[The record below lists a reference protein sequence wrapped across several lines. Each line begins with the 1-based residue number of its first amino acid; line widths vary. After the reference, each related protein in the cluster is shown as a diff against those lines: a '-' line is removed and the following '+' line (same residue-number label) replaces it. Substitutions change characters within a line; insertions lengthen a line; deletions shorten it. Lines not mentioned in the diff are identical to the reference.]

1 VAEFDGDKQHD
12 ATPHRRQ
19 QAREEGQVARSQDL
33 ASAALLL
40 VGLLALLYWGHDLAL
55 YFGRLFHDSLAGDGW
70 RSLNRDELAS
80 WWLATAASL
89 AWAIVPLLGLITL
102 AAIAVNLGQ
111 VGFLWLPQKV
121 AVDWNHVNPLTNAQ
135 RLFSLPSLV
144 RLSFGVFKVL
154 IVTGVAAWSLW
165 TEHAQLMSL
174 ADLEAPQVAAYL
186 SSVTLWTCVKIAA
199 ALFLLAVIDY
209 GYQWWK
215 QEQDLKMTT
224 QEMREE
230 LKEQQ
235 GDPQILARRRQ
246 IHRQMVYSKIAT
258 AVPKADVVVT
268 NPTELAIA
276 IQFDIDTMS
285 APVVLAKGAG
295 AVAQRI
301 RRLALE
307 HHVPIVER
315 KELAQALYKTVDVG
329 KQIPVEQYAAVAEV
343 LRYVYQLKGKKLP
356 TAKAA

>member
-1 VAEFDGDKQHD
+1 MAEFDGDKQHD

-19 QAREEGQVARSQDL
+19 QAREEGQIARSQDL

-40 VGLLALLYWGHDLAL
+40 IALLALLYWGGELSL
-55 YFGRLFHDSLAGDGW
+55 YFGRLFRESLSAQTWRELDRDDIPAFALTSTWSLA
-70 RSLNRDELAS
+70 A
-80 WWLATAASL
+80 
-89 AWAIVPLLGLITL
+89 AIVPLLGVLMV
-102 AAIAVNLGQ
+102 AGIAVNLGQ
-111 VGFLWLPQKV
+111 TGFLYLPQKV
-121 AVDWNHVNPLTNAQ
+121 ALNWNHINPLSNAQ
-135 RLFSLPSLV
+135 RVFSVAGVV
-144 RLSFGVFKVL
+144 RLSFGLFKVA
-154 IVTGVAAWSLW
+154 IVLGVAAWSLW
-165 TEHAQLMSL
+165 NEQRTLMNL
-174 ADLEAPQVAAYL
+174 AELEAPQVAAYL
-186 SSVTLWTCVKIAA
+186 SSVTLWTCIKIAA
-199 ALFLLAVIDY
+199 ALFILALLDY
-209 GYQWWK
+209 GYQYWK

-224 QEMREE
+224 QELREE

-246 IHRQMVYSKIAT
+246 VHRQMVYSKIGT
-258 AVPKADVVVT
+258 AVPKADVIVT

-307 HHVPIVER
+307 HNVAIVER
-315 KELAQALYKTVDVG
+315 KELAQVLYKNVDVG

-356 TAKAA
+356 TPKAA

>member
-1 VAEFDGDKQHD
+1 MAEFDGDKQHD

-40 VGLLALLYWGHDLAL
+40 IGLLTLLYWGSDLTL
-55 YFGRLFHDSLAGDGW
+55 YFGKLFRESLAGDAW
-70 RSLNRDELAS
+70 RGINRDEFAS
-80 WWLATAASL
+80 FWLNFTWSL
-89 AWAIVPLLGLITL
+89 AAAIVPLLGVLML
-102 AAIAVNLGQ
+102 AGIAVNLGQ
-111 VGFLWLPQKV
+111 TGFLYLPQKV
-121 AVDWNHVNPLTNAQ
+121 AVDWNHINPLSNVQ
-135 RLFSLPSLV
+135 RIFSLAGIV
-144 RLSFGVFKVL
+144 RLSFGLFKVAL
-154 IVTGVAAWSLW
+154 VMFVAAWSLW
-165 TEHAQLMSL
+165 SEQRTLLNL

-186 SSVTLWTCVKIAA
+186 ASVTLWTCIKIAA
-199 ALFLLAVIDY
+199 SLFLLAVLDY

-215 QEQDLKMTT
+215 YEQDLKMTT
-224 QEMREE
+224 QELREE

-235 GDPQILARRRQ
+235 GNPQLVARRKQ
-246 IHRQMVYSKIAT
+246 VHRQMVYSKIGT
-258 AVPKADVVVT
+258 AVPKSDVVVT

-276 IQFDIDTMS
+276 IQFDIDTMA

-307 HHVPIVER
+307 NNVAIVER
-315 KELAQALYKTVDVG
+315 KELAQVLYKNVDVG
-329 KQIPVEQYAAVAEV
+329 KAIPTEQYAAVAEV

-356 TAKAA
+356 TVKAA